1 MERLTKG
8 ALAIGAGALL
18 LLGGAG
24 TYALWSDS
32 QAVAEAGD
40 ISSGDLDLALGTAAW
55 TLNGTTVA
63 DVTAVRIVPGDVLAL
78 SQPITVT
85 AIGDSLQATL
95 AVSGTDGLT
104 GDQALLDAL
113 DVTFALD
120 GPPSWATPNGDGTF
134 EVAPST
140 AAYPAVDADVTL
152 TFDAATPDQVA
163 TGSVVNLS
171 SLTFT
176 LEQHL

>member
-1 MERLTKG
+1 M
-8 ALAIGAGALL
+8 
-18 LLGGAG
+18 
-24 TYALWSDS
+24 
-32 QAVAEAGD
+32 
-40 ISSGDLDLALGTAAW
+40 
-55 TLNGTTVA
+55 
-63 DVTAVRIVPGDVLAL
+63 LAL

-104 GDQALLDAL
+104 GDQALVDAL
-113 DVTFALD
+113 DVAFALD
-120 GPPSWATPNGDGTF
+120 GPPAWATDNGDGTY

-152 TFDAATPDQVA
+152 TFDAATAGQVA
-163 TGSVVNLS
+163 TSSVVNLS